1 MSTGYVGKK
10 RTPELAFWE
19 FSRSQDGSEL
29 ALNNKTRK
37 ETIKMNDDKNMMK
50 QELTQ
55 CDECC
60 SKDLKCVPEKG
71 ETWCLECGLVH
82 KDQLIEANDNGAA
95 LFGEGAHY
103 QAVRNDKDI
112 NRRLG
117 GTGPKMR
124 YDSRSVKDKKKY
136 YFLEKIDRST
146 VRNPHPFAQRVK
158 NNIESLYGR
167 HALHILDFLV
177 EMSCR
182 PLTGEQEVIRQKQ
195 GKAMSKSLGMPKQSI
210 CRKKKGIKGSSD
222 EQNAVIIAAA
232 IVELAGDLGIMPK
245 FDRRATMEQAGI
257 VPKQIMSARISILR
271 HWKARVTMGWAAMP
285 PRKNANDKREDAI
298 VQALEHTFEMLGD
311 HHNQEDYERVLYET
325 EARIALLKEG
335 TSEALTIN
343 IEERMLVSVCAYASL
358 TTFGLQS
365 GAADLIADV
374 FGLTSSGIR
383 SRYEALVANSAS
395 GDFQDNG
402 AFDMSQTCQ
411 ELLNESHKQNA
422 LIAKFRLG
430 RLCGKRSFL
439 SES

>member
-1 MSTGYVGKK
+1 
-10 RTPELAFWE
+10 
-19 FSRSQDGSEL
+19 
-29 ALNNKTRK
+29 
-37 ETIKMNDDKNMMK
+37 
-50 QELTQ
+50 
-55 CDECC
+55 
-60 SKDLKCVPEKG
+60 
-71 ETWCLECGLVH
+71 
-82 KDQLIEANDNGAA
+82 
-95 LFGEGAHY
+95 
-103 QAVRNDKDI
+103 
-112 NRRLG
+112 
-117 GTGPKMR
+117 MR

-335 TSEALTIN
+335 TGEALTIN

>member
-19 FSRSQDGSEL
+19 FSRSQDGPEL

-124 YDSRSVKDKKKY
+124 FDSRSVKDKKKY

>member
-1 MSTGYVGKK
+1 MLARKERQKWFFGSF
-10 RTPELAFWE
+10 PEV
-19 FSRSQDGSEL
+19 RNGPEL

-37 ETIKMNDDKNMMK
+37 ETIKMNGDKNTMK

-60 SKDLKCVPEKG
+60 SKDLKRVPEKG

-82 KDQLIEANDNGAA
+82 KDQEIEANDNGAA

-136 YFLEKIDRST
+136 YFLEKIDRSS

>member
-1 MSTGYVGKK
+1 MKD
-10 RTPELAFWE
+10 E
-19 FSRSQDGSEL
+19 
-29 ALNNKTRK
+29 K
-37 ETIKMNDDKNMMK
+37 EMKK

-60 SKDLKCVPEKG
+60 SKDLKRVQEKG
-71 ETWCLECGLVH
+71 ETWCNECGLVH
-82 KDQLIEANDNGAA
+82 KDQQTEANDNGAA
-95 LFGEGAHY
+95 LFGESAHY

-117 GTGPKMR
+117 GTGPKMK
-124 YDSRSVKDKKKY
+124 YGSRGVNNPKKY
-136 YFLEKIDRST
+136 YFLEKIDRSS

-158 NNIESLYGR
+158 NNIETLYGR

-182 PLTGEQEVIRQKQ
+182 PLTAEQEGVRQKQ
-195 GKAMSKSLGMPKQSI
+195 GKAMSKNLGMPQQSI

-257 VPKQIMSARISILR
+257 VPKQIMNARISILR

-298 VQALEHTFEMLGD
+298 VQALEHIFEMLGN
-311 HHNQEDYERVLYET
+311 HHNQEDYECVLYET

-335 TSEALTIN
+335 TGEALTIN
-343 IEERMLVSVCAYASL
+343 VEERMLVSVSVYASL

-383 SRYEALVANSAS
+383 SRYEALVAESAS
-395 GDFQDNG
+395 GEFQDNG
-402 AFDMSQTCQ
+402 AFDMSQTCK
-411 ELLNESHKQNA
+411 ELLNESHEQNA

-430 RLCGKRSFL
+430 RLCGNRSFL